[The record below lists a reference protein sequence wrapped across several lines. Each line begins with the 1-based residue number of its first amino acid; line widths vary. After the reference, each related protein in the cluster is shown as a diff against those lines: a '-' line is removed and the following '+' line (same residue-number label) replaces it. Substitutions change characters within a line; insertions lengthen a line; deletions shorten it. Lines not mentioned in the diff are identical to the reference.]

1 MDPRSPSAEALA
13 LDDLALGRGVRRG
26 RHEIPAGLDRLFRER
41 LAALGF
47 VETTVGAVEVPVGV
61 RVPAWL
67 VAPGL
72 ADFGWVFWE
81 LFTES
86 SRRRLFGSEVRN
98 AKGDW
103 EVQIP
108 PSSPRRIW
116 AGMHLAEAYDA
127 SRPLGMF

>member
-1 MDPRSPSAEALA
+1 MEPDLLSPEALA
-13 LDDLALGRGVRRG
+13 LDDLILGRGVKRG
-26 RHEIPAGLDRLFRER
+26 RHALPDGLERLFRER

-47 VETTVGAVEVPVGV
+47 VETTVGAVEIAVGV

-72 ADFGWVFWE
+72 ADYGTVFWE
-81 LFTES
+81 LFSES
-86 SRRRLFGSEVRN
+86 SRRKLFGSEARN

-103 EVQIP
+103 DVQVP

-116 AGMHLAEAYDA
+116 AGRHLAEEYDA
-127 SRPLGMF
+127 SRPVGMF